1 MDKSKMNYIYELEYQ
16 NIGYDL
22 RNAKPHREDCIE
34 MLQFWSKGGY
44 FIVRNHIFPITPGT
58 LLIVNAMETHYS
70 NPSNVDTY
78 NRSRRSWPMRCS
90 RRPSSASPAAIRI

>member
-34 MLQFWSKGGY
+34 MLQF
-44 FIVRNHIFPITPGT
+44 
-58 LLIVNAMETHYS
+58 
-70 NPSNVDTY
+70 
-78 NRSRRSWPMRCS
+78 
-90 RRPSSASPAAIRI
+90 